1 MYDLVVDITGVKML
15 NEKYQTIVLIR
26 KKLLLNLEIFPQ
38 ILFIHVLQD
47 R

>member
-15 NEKYQTIVLIR
+15 NEKYQTIVLIT
-26 KKLLLNLEIFPQ
+26 KKLLFNLEIFPQ